1 MGIGDDLKKGL
12 DKGFG
17 YIGAL
22 GKADPQVIS
31 LVKVRFNEQH
41 KWNDVFS
48 TKLIELLARS
58 KSLDFGLR
66 SVVASSTG
74 PRH

>member
-12 DKGFG
+12 DKGFD

-31 LVKVRFNEQH
+31 LVKVQ
-41 KWNDVFS
+41 S
-48 TKLIELLARS
+48 
-58 KSLDFGLR
+58 
-66 SVVASSTG
+66 
-74 PRH
+74 